1 MDVSH
6 RQQALLDHLARH
18 DECAYAELAAR
29 LRVSTMTVRREV
41 DRLAAG
47 GLLIKALRGARRAE
61 SGPLL
66 LETDLQVRLT
76 ANLAEKRAI
85 AVAAARTV
93 RPGQTLFLDGGTTC
107 LELAKELAQHAEGLT
122 VVTSSVLVCLR
133 LGRSSANTVLCLGGH
148 YDPTS
153 ASLYGAETE
162 AALERLYPDTAFL
175 STKGFIPAE
184 GTFESA
190 SHLFRLKQ
198 IVARQA
204 KQVTLLVDHTKYG
217 QRALAQVLSTA
228 QIQRVISDAKAP
240 AAALALLRDSGCEV
254 VLAAGRN
261 ARLEAAPRPAG
272 TRRGARRRDGNG
284 EPLP

>member
-1 MDVSH
+1 MDLSH
-6 RQQALLDHLARH
+6 RQQALLDHLARLG
-18 DECAYAELAAR
+18 ECAYGDLAGR
-29 LRVSTMTVRREV
+29 LRVSSMTVRREV

-61 SGPLL
+61 SGPAL
-66 LETDLQVRLT
+66 LETDLQARLT

-93 RPGQTLFLDGGTTC
+93 RPGQTLFLDGSTTC
-107 LELAKELAQHAEGLT
+107 LELAKELGQHAEGLT
-122 VVTSSVLVCLR
+122 VVTSSVLVCLH
-133 LGRSSANTVLCLGGH
+133 LGRGGANTVLCLGGH

-153 ASLYGAETE
+153 ASLYGPETE
-162 AALERLYPDTAFL
+162 AALERLYPDIAFL

-204 KQVTLLVDHTKYG
+204 QQVTLLVDHSKYD
-217 QRALAQVLSTA
+217 QRALAQVLNAA

-240 AAALALLRDSGCEV
+240 TAAVALLRKSGCEV
-254 VLAAGRN
+254 VLAAGRGP
-261 ARLEAAPRPAG
+261 RLTAAPPARKT
-272 TRRGARRRDGNG
+272 TRRRPGGPALKPAR
-284 EPLP
+284 P